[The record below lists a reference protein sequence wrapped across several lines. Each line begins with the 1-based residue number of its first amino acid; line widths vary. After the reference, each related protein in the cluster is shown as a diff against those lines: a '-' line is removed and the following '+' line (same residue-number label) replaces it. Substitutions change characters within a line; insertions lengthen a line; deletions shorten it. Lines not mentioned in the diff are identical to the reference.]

1 MKAGCYYRVSTFE
14 QSKRV
19 SPEMQTN
26 RCHALAESKGWE
38 LATEFDDFGLSGR
51 TKDRPGLKAMLEAPA
66 LSESEPVAS
75 SVDNPSLP
83 RL

>member
-26 RCHALAESKGWE
+26 RCHALADSKGWE

-51 TKDRPGLKAMLEAPA
+51 TKDRPGLKAAT
-66 LSESEPVAS
+66 LSDSEPVAS
-75 SVDNPSLP
+75 SVDNLSLP